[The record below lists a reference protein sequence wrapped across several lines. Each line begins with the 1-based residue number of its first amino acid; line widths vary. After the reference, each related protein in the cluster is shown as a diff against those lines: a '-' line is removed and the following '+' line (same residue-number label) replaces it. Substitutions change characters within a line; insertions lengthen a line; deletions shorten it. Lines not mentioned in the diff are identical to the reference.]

1 MKKPFS
7 NTQYSDSDDLE
18 LIREALNGDHNS
30 LNKLI
35 VDHQQYIFNIALKMI
50 NSIADAED
58 VTQEVL
64 IKLITNLAK
73 FDSTKARFR
82 TWLYRITF
90 NHILNMKKQKYETM
104 VTSFGNFFDYI
115 DSAPE
120 IALGEKEEKDMQL
133 LIEESKISCMAGM
146 IMCLD
151 REQRLTYI
159 VGELFEID
167 HNIASEIFEIT
178 PSTFRK
184 RLSRARRNLY
194 DWMNDRCGLVNKDN
208 PCRCSKKTKGF
219 IERGWVTE
227 DLKWNSDYKKK
238 IFELSEEKVDKIL
251 LERDDVYAKIH
262 RDHPFKNHDKSGK
275 AIETILKNKLI
286 NKTFN
291 LNDSQAS
298 KN

>member
-7 NTQYSDSDDLE
+7 IANYSDADDLQ
-18 LIREALNGDHNS
+18 LIGKALNGDHQS

-35 VDHQQYIFNIALKMI
+35 IDHEQYVFNIVLKMI
-50 NSIADAED
+50 NNISDAED

-64 IKLITNLAK
+64 IKLVTNLAK
-73 FDSTKARFR
+73 YDSNKARFR

-90 NHILNMKKQKYETM
+90 NHILNIKKQKYETQ
-104 VTSFGNFFDYI
+104 VTSFGNFFDFI
-115 DSAPE
+115 ESASDNE
-120 IALGEKEEKDMQL
+120 LTESEEEEMGL

-167 HNIASEIFEIT
+167 HNLASEIFKISPEN
-178 PSTFRK
+178 FRK
-184 RLSRARRNLY
+184 RLSRARKNLY
-194 DWMNDRCGLVNKDN
+194 EWMNNRCGLVNKSN

-219 IERGWVTE
+219 IEKGWVTK

-238 IFELSEEKVDKIL
+238 IFELSEKKVDNIL
-251 LERDDVYAKIH
+251 LERDDIYAKIH
-262 RDHPFKNHDKSGK
+262 RDHPFKNHDKSGRVL
-275 AIETILKNKLI
+275 ETILRNNLI

-291 LNDSQAS
+291 LED
-298 KN
+298 K

>member
-7 NTQYSDSDDLE
+7 IDEYTDSDDLK
-18 LIREALNGDHNS
+18 LIGNALGGDHKS

-35 VDHQQYIFNIALKMI
+35 LDHQQYIFNIALKMTN
-50 NSIADAED
+50 NSADAED

-64 IKLITNLAK
+64 IKLVTNLAK
-73 FDSTKARFR
+73 YDRTKARFR

-90 NHILNMKKQKYETM
+90 NHILNLKKQKYETL
-104 VTSFGNFFDYI
+104 VTGFDNFFEFI
-115 DSAPE
+115 DNSPE
-120 IALGEKEEKDMQL
+120 IVLTEKEEVEMQL

-167 HNIASEIFEIT
+167 HILASEIFEIT
-178 PSTFRK
+178 PENFRK
-184 RLSRARRNLY
+184 RLSRARKNLY
-194 DWMNDRCGLVNKDN
+194 DWMHNRCGLVNKAN

-219 IERGWVTE
+219 IQKGWVTE

-238 IFELSEEKVDKIL
+238 VFELAHEKVDDIL
-251 LERDDVYAKIH
+251 LARDEVYAKIH
-262 RDHPFKNHDKSGK
+262 KNIPFKNHDKSGK
-275 AIETILKNKLI
+275 TLEAILKNTLI
-286 NKTFN
+286 NKTFD
-291 LNDSQAS
+291 LDSDQH
-298 KN
+298 N